1 MNIQT
6 LLKSKTRHRD
16 DIDFKGIKKNME
28 EEFASVSVWQVV
40 ILQQHCD
47 NKDVFEITYKVSK
60 SLVI

>member
-1 MNIQT
+1 
-6 LLKSKTRHRD
+6 
-16 DIDFKGIKKNME
+16 ME

-60 SLVI
+60 RLMI